1 MNSQPRILLAFVI
14 VALWLGGMAMMLHR
28 NANRSEAQQLAEV
41 ALRVQPATFY
51 YTIERNGTPVG
62 AASSAL
68 DTTSNTLVSEDYFVG
83 DYPAGAATERTSAR
97 WQTRL
102 TRGFRLADLTI
113 DIARQTR
120 PFSVNASVEE
130 DTTLFIAGNKTSGG
144 HPPARYTFRPTL
156 FTPSLAAVAFMLG
169 GPQKIGRAQT
179 YSIFDPTARL
189 VVRPELRIA
198 AESVFTVIDSAARDQ
213 SGKWVPAH
221 RDTVRAW
228 RIDGAP
234 HGVSAWVDDAGRIV
248 AAQAGE
254 LTARRTAFELAFK
267 SSQTSADSLAIK
279 PRYGKTAGIGRTTVQ
294 YRGNQTAPA
303 N

>member
-1 MNSQPRILLAFVI
+1 VKSQPRILLAILI

-28 NANRSEAQQLAEV
+28 NANRSDAQQLAEV

-51 YTIERNGTPVG
+51 YEIDRNGTRIG

-68 DTTSNTLVSEDYFVG
+68 DTTSNTLVSEEYFVG
-83 DYPAGAATERTSAR
+83 DFPAGKVTQRTSAR

-102 TRGFRLADLTI
+102 TRGFHLADLTI

-120 PFSVNASVEE
+120 PFSINASVEE
-130 DTTLFIAGNKTSGG
+130 DTTLFVAGNKTSGG

-156 FTPSLAAVAFMLG
+156 FTPSLAPVAFMLG
-169 GPQKIGRAQT
+169 GEQRIGRAQT
-179 YSIFDPTARL
+179 YSIFDPSTRL

-198 AESVFTVIDSAARDQ
+198 AESVFTVVDSAARDEN
-213 SGKWVPAH
+213 GKWVPAH

-254 LTARRTAFELAFK
+254 LTATRTAFELAFK
-267 SSQTSADSLAIK
+267 NSQTPADSAAFARQSQRK
-279 PRYGKTAGIGRTTVQ
+279 PARLK
-294 YRGNQTAPA
+294 
-303 N
+303 